1 MTCTLLF
8 APKPDSVMLCHVTNF
23 LARGPPMSKPVNPV
37 PEGYHSV
44 TPYLIVKGAAAA
56 LEFYKKAF
64 GAVETV
70 RMQDGERIGH
80 AEIVIGDSHV
90 MLADEHLEMGA
101 KAPEPGS
108 RSPVGIMLYVPHVDA
123 VFDRAIKAG
132 AKVERPLADQFYG
145 DRTGGIIDPFGH
157 RWYISTHIED
167 VSPEEMKRRMK
178 NAATQ

>member
-1 MTCTLLF
+1 
-8 APKPDSVMLCHVTNF
+8 
-23 LARGPPMSKPVNPV
+23 MSKQVKPV

-64 GAVETV
+64 GAIETV

-90 MLADEHLEMGA
+90 MLADEYPEMNA
-101 KAPEPGS
+101 MAPQPGS
-108 RSPVGIMLYVPHVDA
+108 RSPVGILLYVPDVDA
-123 VFDRAIKAG
+123 VFTRAVAAG
-132 AKVERPLADQFYG
+132 ATVERELADQFYG

-157 RWYISTHIED
+157 RWYLGTHIED
-167 VSPEEMKRRMK
+167 VSPEEMKRRM
-178 NAATQ
+178 AAQRK